1 MRKEKDSLGWI
12 NIPDEKLWGAVT
24 QRSLQNFKIGN
35 NLMPFEIIESLA
47 IIKKSAARIN
57 EKEGLISKAK
67 STIIQQVCDEILE
80 NKLNEHFPLSIWQ
93 TGSGTHTNMNIN
105 EVISNR
111 GIQISINQYN
121 DSQIKLH
128 PNDDVNKS
136 QSSNDVFPS
145 AIHLALLKLIFKET
159 LPALQALRDAFLL
172 KQNEFQSIIKTG
184 RTHMMDAVPMS
195 LGDEFGAF
203 AEQINWGIKA
213 ISNSIIHL
221 RELPI
226 GGTAIGTGI
235 NAPKDFS
242 PQMCNLINQLTGL
255 EVKPASNRFESMSSR
270 SAIVEIQ
277 NAMSQTAVDLFK
289 ITNDIRT
296 MSSGPRTGIGELI
309 LPAMEPGSS
318 IMPGKI
324 NPTQIEAAQMAC
336 TRIISHQTG
345 INISNLSGQF
355 QINTFMPLIAANSL
369 ESAKLLANISNSFR
383 MNTLFELKANKAQIE
398 IHLNRSLMLITALVP
413 KIGYDNAAKIAQNA
427 MEQNISLRKAA
438 INSGFISDKEFDKIV
453 KPEDML

>member
-242 PQMCNLINQLTGL
+242 PQMCNLINP
-255 EVKPASNRFESMSSR
+255 K
-270 SAIVEIQ
+270 
-277 NAMSQTAVDLFK
+277 
-289 ITNDIRT
+289 
-296 MSSGPRTGIGELI
+296 
-309 LPAMEPGSS
+309 
-318 IMPGKI
+318 
-324 NPTQIEAAQMAC
+324 
-336 TRIISHQTG
+336 
-345 INISNLSGQF
+345 
-355 QINTFMPLIAANSL
+355 NS
-369 ESAKLLANISNSFR
+369 
-383 MNTLFELKANKAQIE
+383 
-398 IHLNRSLMLITALVP
+398 
-413 KIGYDNAAKIAQNA
+413 
-427 MEQNISLRKAA
+427 
-438 INSGFISDKEFDKIV
+438 
-453 KPEDML
+453 

>member
-369 ESAKLLANISNSFR
+369 ESAKLLADISNSFR